1 MLKGVSRRWFVNTI
15 GIVVVI
21 LVVFITALALMV
33 QSYAYN
39 SISNILRGRADE
51 LLNVLS
57 YGSAGYKTASEF
69 SASARSYIE
78 NFQDK
83 NAMDIM
89 AMNNRGKV
97 FITSTGF
104 APNQNQQMPDYQDAL
119 QTADSTGYWVGKLDT
134 NEKVMAYTR
143 VVRDAEGNIMGGI
156 RYIVSLEKVD
166 KQLLRITFTLVI
178 AGCFV
183 MLIIILSGVYFIRSI
198 LLPVRQVTATARRIS
213 HGDFEV
219 RTEKMKD
226 DEIGDLCDSINDMAA
241 ELATTETMKNDF
253 ISSVSHE
260 LRTPLTAI
268 KGWAETLQAGAGG
281 DVAEKGMQV
290 IIKESQRLSGIVEE
304 LLDFSKLQSGRMR
317 MLYQKADL
325 LSELDEAVYM
335 FTDRAKT
342 EQKELNYVEQFS
354 LPHVYADVNRL
365 RQVFVNIIDNA
376 LKYTAEGG
384 TITVSVEAAQG
395 DVYISVADT
404 GCGIPAEHL
413 PNITK
418 KFYKANQMVRGSGI
432 GLAVA
437 EEIVLMHA
445 GTLRIESE
453 EGKGTRVVVSLPT
466 CKYLQENPEQI
477 VYPDLR
483 KVVETGKE

>member
-1 MLKGVSRRWFVNTI
+1 MFKGVSRRWFVNTI
-15 GIVVVI
+15 GIVMVI
-21 LVVFITALALMV
+21 LVVFIATLAIVV

-39 SISNILRGRADE
+39 SINNILRGRSDE

-57 YGSAGYKTASEF
+57 YGTAGYKTASEF
-69 SASARSYIE
+69 STNTRSYIE

-89 AMNNRGKV
+89 AINSRGKV

-104 APNQNQQMPDYQDAL
+104 APDQNQQMPDYQEAL
-119 QTADSTGYWVGKLDT
+119 QNPDSTGYWVGKLDT

-143 VVRDAEGNIMGGI
+143 VVRDSEENILGGI

-166 KQLLRITFTLVI
+166 QQLLRIILTLVI

-183 MLIIILSGVYFIRSI
+183 MLVIVLSGIYFVRSI
-198 LLPVRQVTATARRIS
+198 LLPVRQVTATANRIS
-213 HGDFEV
+213 HGDFQV
-219 RTEKMKD
+219 RTQKLKD
-226 DEIGDLCDSINDMAA
+226 DEIGDLCDAVNDMAA
-241 ELATTETMKNDF
+241 ELAATETMKNDF

-260 LRTPLTAI
+260 LRTPLTSI
-268 KGWAETLQAGAGG
+268 KGWAETLQAGAEA
-281 DVAEKGMQV
+281 DVAERGMQV

-304 LLDFSKLQSGRMR
+304 LLDFSKLQSGRLR
-317 MLYQKADL
+317 LLYKKADL
-325 LSELDEAVYM
+325 LSELDEAVYT

-342 EQKELNYVEQFS
+342 EHKELDYVEQLS
-354 LPHVYADVNRL
+354 LSPVYADVNKL
-365 RQVFVNIIDNA
+365 RQVFVNVIDNA
-376 LKYTAEGG
+376 LKYTSEGG
-384 TITVSVEAAQG
+384 IITVSVNEAEG
-395 DVYISVADT
+395 YLHICVADT
-404 GCGIPAEHL
+404 GCGVPAEHL

-437 EEIVLMHA
+437 EEIVQMHA
-445 GTLRIESE
+445 GYLRIESQE
-453 EGKGTRVVVSLPT
+453 NIGTAVTISLPT
-466 CKYLQENPEQI
+466 CKYLQENPQDI
-477 VYPDLR
+477 KSPDLL